1 MCRPDIA
8 LAFYLR
14 KIDEAVSTALAT
26 HPEATQIV
34 LVAHSIGMGMSAAY
48 YLTF

>member
-26 HPEATQIV
+26 HPDATQIV
-34 LVAHSIGMGMSAAY
+34 LVAHSIGMLMSC
-48 YLTF
+48 LFNILV

>member
-1 MCRPDIA
+1 MCRPGIA

-14 KIDEAVSTALAT
+14 KIDEAVTTALST

-34 LVAHSIGMGMSAAY
+34 LVAHSIGKLMSTAY
-48 YLTF
+48 LIF